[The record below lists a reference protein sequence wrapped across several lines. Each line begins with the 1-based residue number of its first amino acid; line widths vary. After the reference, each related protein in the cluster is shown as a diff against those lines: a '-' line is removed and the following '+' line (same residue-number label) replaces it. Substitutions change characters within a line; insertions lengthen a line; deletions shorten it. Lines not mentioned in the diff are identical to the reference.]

1 MKRRLAYLAMAVLCL
16 SYIPTIGQTNALLE
30 GSWTV
35 DFQGT
40 LDLLSDY
47 QRARLDSLG
56 QSALNLMEQ
65 NFSKQTFQFGSDGG
79 YAHGNEGVVGT
90 WSMDGNVLQIVSN
103 ASGVS
108 VTREIISI
116 DDEQMLLQI
125 VPDNNAN
132 AYIHKLLL
140 TKTQ

>member
-1 MKRRLAYLAMAVLCL
+1 MKRLVTYLTC
-16 SYIPTIGQTNALLE
+16 ALLLLSFNANSQTDNPII

-47 QRARLDSLG
+47 ERARLDSLG
-56 QSALNLMEQ
+56 QSTINLMEQ
-65 NFSKQTFQFGSDGG
+65 NFSTQTFQFGSDGA
-79 YAHGNEGVVGT
+79 YSHGNEGVVGT
-90 WSMDGNVLQIVSN
+90 WSMEGNVLQIVSN

-108 VTREIISI
+108 VTREIVSI
-116 DDEQMLLQI
+116 DDNEMLMQI
-125 VPDNNAN
+125 VPDDNVN